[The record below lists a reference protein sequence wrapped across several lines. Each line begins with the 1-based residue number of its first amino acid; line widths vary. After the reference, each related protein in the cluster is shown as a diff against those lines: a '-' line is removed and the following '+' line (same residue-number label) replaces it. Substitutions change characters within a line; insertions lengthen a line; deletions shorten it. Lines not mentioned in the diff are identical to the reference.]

1 MSFTDKINSITIIN
15 YKYFGLVEFIFFIL
29 ILLIFYRWKL
39 FNISVKYPS
48 TTILITLLLL
58 TTLINAFFFVKN
70 RESIKKYE
78 KISLDIDL
86 STFFKKFFLTIGF
99 ILLTICVAIV
109 LFYLINKFSW
119 LRNITHIIIIALI
132 LGGIGGS
139 IYISYRSTID
149 KLKNNKN
156 IYINLLTNIIF
167 YIPCLL
173 VYFIDKVKYEF
184 DITSPTVWI
193 IFAIEIFLILL
204 YLILPALF
212 KKVINSSRTQLIKDP
227 VNINTERTLGD
238 FDILHKGKGK
248 HNYNYALSFWYYINP
263 QPTSTNASYTKYTP
277 IFSYGNKPVVEYNG
291 LKNILR
297 VSTENNPAQRFTEI
311 YKDTDIKYQKW
322 NFMVINYDGANM
334 DIFINGNLVGTH
346 PNIVPYMKYENIT
359 IGSRNGIQGGICNV
373 NYYDNTISKNSIEI
387 EYKMLRDRVIPLL

>member
-58 TTLINAFFFVKN
+58 TTLINAFIFVKN

-99 ILLTICVAIV
+99 ILLTMCVAIV

-119 LRNITHIIIIALI
+119 LHNITHIIIIALI